1 MNIQLGVLLQG
12 RSRGYYGMP
21 HTSTGGV
28 PSEAAWIGVIL
39 LLAIVAFVWWA
50 VNRRSRRR

>member
-1 MNIQLGVLLQG
+1 VNIQLGVLLQG

-28 PSEAAWIGVIL
+28 PPEAGWIAVIL
-39 LLAIVAFVWWA
+39 LLAILAFVWWA
-50 VNRRSRRR
+50 VKRRSRKR